1 MKLIQCPYFTMDFP
15 IISRTLQ
22 KMFVICEISM
32 WQTNY
37 LPSWIDF
44 LFDTLIYWNF
54 LFFRFG
60 TNMIILA
67 QGMFIFLKIIIK
79 FSHTWHW
86 IIKNILLR
94 CIRNLYY
101 DSNFSIV
108 KPCFIHN
115 YSNDRI
121 EKCFITNLYSI
132 RTNFKDVQKY
142 KCNWIEF
149 WNLLS
154 LRKNKHIWK

>member
-54 LFFRFG
+54 WFFCFG
-60 TNMIILA
+60 TNMLILA
-67 QGMFIFLKIIIK
+67 QGMFIFKKITIK

-121 EKCFITNLYSI
+121 ENVLSQIYKASELILKTSKNTNAI
-132 RTNFKDVQKY
+132 G
-142 KCNWIEF
+142 
-149 WNLLS
+149 LS
-154 LRKNKHIWK
+154 FETSCH